1 MTSLPNAANIT
12 REVLDNGIIVL
23 VYENFATQSVVLSGS
38 LGAGSLYEQSDK
50 SGLAA
55 MTANALM
62 RGTQSRDFNA
72 IATMLEDIGADL
84 DVSAGV
90 HRAGFGGKALAEDLP
105 VLIDLL
111 ADVLRQPAFPT
122 APVERMR
129 GEMLT
134 GLQIRSQ
141 DTRYRARR
149 AFHQQLY
156 PETHPYHYSV
166 SGSLETVPT
175 ITIDELQA
183 FHGAHYGPE
192 MMVIAIVGAVKA
204 SDAIAQARAA
214 FEDWHNL
221 HQPPTRTLPQV
232 EQPAEI
238 RRAFVPL
245 AGKTQSD
252 IVIGSL
258 GPSRFEPDYM
268 AAMLVNCVLGQF
280 GMSGRI
286 GETVR
291 EDLGLAYYA
300 YSSLDGGMGPTP
312 WRAIAGVNPANIQL
326 ATERIID
333 EIRRITNEPV
343 SDEDLANVQ
352 SFFVGKLPLQLESN
366 EGIAGTMLNM
376 EIYGLGLDYLLTYRE
391 RIHALSKEDLL
402 GAARHYLNPDAYVL
416 SISGPETD

>member
-1 MTSLPNAANIT
+1 MTSLPNTANII
-12 REVLDNGIIVL
+12 RVVLKNGIVIL
-23 VYENFATQSVVLSGS
+23 VYENFATQSVVVSGS
-38 LGAGSLYEQSDK
+38 LGAGSLYEPGDK

-55 MTANALM
+55 MTAHALI
-62 RGTQSRDFNA
+62 RGTQTRDFTT

-105 VLIDLL
+105 MLIDLL
-111 ADVLRQPAFPT
+111 ADVLRQPAFP
-122 APVERMR
+122 AGPIERMR
-129 GEMLT
+129 GEILT
-134 GLQIRSQ
+134 GLHIRSQ
-141 DTRYRARR
+141 DTRYRARH
-149 AFHQQLY
+149 AFRQQLY
-156 PETHPYHYSV
+156 PHNHPYHYSV
-166 SGSLETVPT
+166 GGSLETVPT
-175 ITIDELQA
+175 ITIDELQTYHA
-183 FHGAHYGPE
+183 AHYGPE
-192 MMVIAIVGAVKA
+192 AMVIAIVGAVKA
-204 SDAIAQARAA
+204 DDAIALVRAA
-214 FEDWHNL
+214 FEDWRISQ
-221 HQPPTRTLPQV
+221 QPPVQTLPQV
-232 EQPAEI
+232 EKPSAI

-252 IVIGSL
+252 IVIGSF
-258 GPSRFEPDYM
+258 GPSRFEPDYL

-326 ATERIID
+326 AIDRIVD

-352 SFFVGKLPLQLESN
+352 SFFVGRLPLQLESN

-376 EIYGLGLDYLLTYRE
+376 ELYDLGLDYLLTYRD
-391 RIHALSKEDLL
+391 RIYALNKEDLWQ
-402 GAARHYLNPDAYVL
+402 AARHYLNPDAYVL